1 MKHLFF
7 VLVVSC
13 CVHVP
18 GAWAATRADEDT
30 VLVSWRDLQ
39 LTQSDYEAA
48 LQGIPEVDRLPFQF
62 DLRRITELLNAML
75 LSRTL
80 AAEGRKLGLD
90 KDPVIGKEMALAA
103 ERMLAGRRLDA
114 FEKSLKI
121 PDLTAAAEERYR
133 VKPEEFMVPEQV
145 HASHVL
151 VDAKA
156 RSDEE
161 ARARAE
167 EVRGKALAG
176 ADFAGLAKEFSDDPS
191 AKDNQGDL
199 GTFARGQ
206 MVKPFE
212 DAAFALEKP
221 GDISPLVKSPF
232 GYHVIKLHNKLPPG
246 QRSFDQVKA
255 GLLEEMAK
263 KYVTMEKNRYMEA
276 ISTDKSIV
284 LNTAGID
291 KLKKEMPKIPDELL
305 TPAPK
310 DAAVP
315 APGK

>member
-1 MKHLFF
+1 MKRLFY
-7 VLVVSC
+7 VLIVSC

-18 GAWAATRADEDT
+18 GAWAETRADEDT
-30 VLVSWRDLQ
+30 VLVTWRDLQ
-39 LTQSDYEAA
+39 LALSDYEAA
-48 LQGIPEVDRLPFQF
+48 LQGIPEVDRFSFQF
-62 DLRRITELLNAML
+62 NLQDITKLLNAML

-90 KDPVIGKEMALAA
+90 KDPVIRKEMALAA
-103 ERMLAGRRLDA
+103 ERVLASRRLDA
-114 FEKSLKI
+114 FERAIKI

-133 VKPEEFMVPEQV
+133 VKSGEFMVPEQV

-151 VDAKA
+151 VATKA

-176 ADFAGLAKEFSDDPS
+176 ADFAALAKEFSDDPS
-191 AKDNQGDL
+191 AGNNQGDL
-199 GTFARGQ
+199 GTFARGR

-212 DAAFALEKP
+212 DAAFAREKP
-221 GDISPLVKSPF
+221 GDISPPVKSPF
-232 GYHVIKLHNKLPPG
+232 GYHVIKLHKKLPAW

-255 GLLEEMAK
+255 VLLEELSK
-263 KYVTMEKNRYMEA
+263 KYVTTEKNRYMEA
-276 ISTDKSIV
+276 ITTDKSID
-284 LNTAGID
+284 LNKSAIA
-291 KLKKEMPKIPDELL
+291 KLRKEMPKIPDELL
-305 TPAPK
+305 MPDSK
-310 DAAVP
+310 GAAAP